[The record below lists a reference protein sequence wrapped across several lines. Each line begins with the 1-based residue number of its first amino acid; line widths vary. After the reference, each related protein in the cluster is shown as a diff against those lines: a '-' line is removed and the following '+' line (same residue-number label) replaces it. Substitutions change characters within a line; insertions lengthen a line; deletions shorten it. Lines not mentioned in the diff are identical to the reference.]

1 MFSDLKKIPIIG
13 DFIISFAI
21 VVVLTTLSSAGGFWG
36 FEGDD
41 KKIMI
46 NIFIFIG
53 IAYFAGSILYRLYVY
68 IKHKK

>member
-41 KKIMI
+41 KRIMI

-53 IAYFAGSILYRLYVY
+53 IAYFTGSILFRLYIY
-68 IKHKK
+68 IKNEK